1 MPEPRVAASY
11 VHLLYEYLEG
21 AGLDARAVL
30 GPEPPADDHFVP
42 LARWQ
47 HLLALAAQADP
58 RPGLPLRIAR
68 HISPRHF
75 GVVGYAALSSKTL
88 AQALMR
94 LERYHASVYDVNL
107 ASIRWLPQGVQIEW
121 GVERGRPGALVDET
135 AIASV
140 VHLARDMTGEN
151 WPLDEVWFVNPP
163 PPDLGLYESFFQAP
177 VRFAQPVTRLSFPA
191 RYLQLPLR
199 ESDPGLLA
207 LLDRQADSLLAELG
221 DVPPAV
227 QAWRRTLVTLIRE
240 GRTSLDALARAHHT
254 STRSLQRKLAEHGRT
269 FQRLLDETRRHLAID
284 YLRRPDLDIAEIAL
298 LLGYAEQ
305 SSFTRAFRSWTGEA
319 PAQWRRRERAGR
331 SSPDDAARPRLRP
344 QAGARSAR
352 EAAGLLRPP
361 AAAAWAPLPS
371 TVQPPTLPPACA
383 APAPDDKPRA

>member
-21 AGLDARAVL
+21 AGFDARAVL
-30 GPEPPADDHFVP
+30 GPEPPAEDHFVP
-42 LARWQ
+42 LSRWQ

-75 GVVGYAALSSKTL
+75 GVVGYAALSCKTL

-163 PPDLGLYESFFQAP
+163 PPELGLYESFFQAP
-177 VRFAQPVTRLSFPA
+177 VRFGQPVTRLSFPA

-207 LLDRQADSLLAELG
+207 LLDRQADTLLAELG

-240 GRTSLDALARAHHT
+240 GRTSLAELARAHHT
-254 STRSLQRKLAEHGRT
+254 STRSLQRKLAEDGRT
-269 FQRLLDETRRHLAID
+269 FQKLLDETRRHLAID

-305 SSFTRAFRSWTGEA
+305 SSFTRAFRSWTGHA
-319 PAQWRRRERAGR
+319 PAQWRRRERASQAAGR
-331 SSPDDAARPRLRP
+331 LDGDDADGLAPRLRP
-344 QAGARSAR
+344 LTGERGARETAGLAR
-352 EAAGLLRPP
+352 ALADGPPPGDGEAAP
-361 AAAAWAPLPS
+361 
-371 TVQPPTLPPACA
+371 
-383 APAPDDKPRA
+383 

>member
-11 VHLLYEYLEG
+11 VHVLYEYLEG

-30 GPEPPADDHFVP
+30 GPEPSADDYFVP
-42 LARWQ
+42 LSRWQ
-47 HLLALAAQADP
+47 HLLALAATADP

-75 GVVGYAALSSKTL
+75 GVVGYAALSCKTL

-107 ASIRWLPQGVQIEW
+107 ASVRWLPHAVQIEW

-140 VHLARDMTGEN
+140 VHLARDMTGEQ
-151 WPLDEVWFVNPP
+151 WPIDEVWFVNPP

-177 VRFAQPVTRLSFPA
+177 VRFGQPVTRLSFPA

-207 LLDRQADSLLAELG
+207 LLDRQADALLGQLG
-221 DVPPAV
+221 DVPPPV

-240 GRTSLDALARAHHT
+240 GDTSLAALARAHHT

-269 FQRLLDETRRHLAID
+269 FQKLLDETRRHLATD

-305 SSFTRAFRSWTGEA
+305 SSFTRAFRTWTGVA
-319 PAQWRRRERAGR
+319 PAQWRRRERAAALVA
-331 SSPDDAARPRLRP
+331 PDGEPLAAVRPVVP
-344 QAGARSAR
+344 ARTAR
-352 EAAGLLRPP
+352 EAAGLLREAHASVSVPVTMP
-361 AAAAWAPLPS
+361 AMPGAD
-371 TVQPPTLPPACA
+371 PA
-383 APAPDDKPRA
+383 R